1 MLTYLLVLKVVYS
14 VSDIHHFL
22 HSLCRWLF
30 KQFSK
35 VAPQTSLDIAFGPC
49 LKCLGT
55 TAVFPCGLT
64 ISNEEV
70 RLRSDQPPLTHII
83 CTSRV
88 KFFGYIAHAQSN
100 PQGQL
105 GLTTRRLHR
114 PFGRPCPS
122 LTLHNSTLARQL
134 PVIGHRTDVRGAFL

>member
-1 MLTYLLVLKVVYS
+1 MVYS

-30 KQFSK
+30 IQFSK

-55 TAVFPCGLT
+55 TAVFPRGLT

-70 RLRSDQPPLTHII
+70 RRRSDQPPLTHII

-100 PQGQL
+100 PHNQETASAIWSTMSESDLAPLNIGQA
-105 GLTTRRLHR
+105 TA
-114 PFGRPCPS
+114 C
-122 LTLHNSTLARQL
+122 
-134 PVIGHRTDVRGAFL
+134 HRTQNRRAWGVLVGTATSASGRAT